1 MKKLAVIIVIGLL
14 INSCVD
20 EKTDDYITE
29 SSISNQEFQEI
40 IKKIWL
46 ANAHIYNNKKFT
58 LIPRDSL
65 KNLTFQLLKEKEID
79 RSEFEKTI
87 QYYSQNPTLL
97 DSIIK
102 NLRDSLE
109 KVFISIPHEEVE
121 EREEL
126 IIQDSLKDLL
136 KESSKFK
143 NYNIRKGYKN
153 LNSNKKIKKD
163 SLNLSI

>member
-1 MKKLAVIIVIGLL
+1 M
-14 INSCVD
+14 
-20 EKTDDYITE
+20 
-29 SSISNQEFQEI
+29 
-40 IKKIWL
+40 

-65 KNLTFQLLKEKEID
+65 KNLTFQILKEKEID
-79 RSEFEKTI
+79 RSEFEKSI
-87 QYYSQNPTLL
+87 QYYSQNPILL

-109 KVFISIPHEEVE
+109 KVFISIPHEELE
-121 EREEL
+121 EKEEL

-143 NYNIRKGYKN
+143 NF
-153 LNSNKKIKKD
+153 KIKK
-163 SLNLSI
+163 

>member
-1 MKKLAVIIVIGLL
+1 M
-14 INSCVD
+14 
-20 EKTDDYITE
+20 
-29 SSISNQEFQEI
+29 
-40 IKKIWL
+40 
-46 ANAHIYNNKKFT
+46 
-58 LIPRDSL
+58 
-65 KNLTFQLLKEKEID
+65 TFQLLKEKEID

-87 QYYSQNPTLL
+87 QYYSQNPILL

-143 NYNIRKGYKN
+143 NYNIRKGFKN

>member
-1 MKKLAVIIVIGLL
+1 MTVIILFGLL

-20 EKTDDYITE
+20 EKTDNYINE
-29 SSISNQEFQEI
+29 SSISNKEFQEI

-65 KNLTFQLLKEKEID
+65 KNLTFQILKEKEID
-79 RSEFEKTI
+79 RSEFEKSI
-87 QYYSQNPTLL
+87 QYYSQNPILL

-121 EREEL
+121 EKEEL

-143 NYNIRKGYKN
+143 NYNVKKANKN
-153 LNSNKKIKKD
+153 LNSTKK
-163 SLNLSI
+163 

>member
-1 MKKLAVIIVIGLL
+1 MKKLTVIILFGLI

-20 EKTDDYITE
+20 EKTDNYINE
-29 SSISNQEFQEI
+29 SSISNKEFQEI

-65 KNLTFQLLKEKEID
+65 KNLTFQILKEKEIN
-79 RSEFEKTI
+79 RSEFEKSI
-87 QYYSQNPTLL
+87 QYYSQNPILL

-109 KVFISIPHEEVE
+109 KVFISIPHEDLE
-121 EREEL
+121 EKEEL

-143 NYNIRKGYKN
+143 NFNIKKANKN
-153 LNSNKKIKKD
+153 LNSTKK
-163 SLNLSI
+163 

>member
-1 MKKLAVIIVIGLL
+1 MKKLIVIILFGLI

-20 EKTDDYITE
+20 EKTDNYINE
-29 SSISNQEFQEI
+29 SSISNKEFQEI

-65 KNLTFQLLKEKEID
+65 KNLTFQILKEKEIN
-79 RSEFEKTI
+79 RSEFEKSI
-87 QYYSQNPTLL
+87 QYYSQNPILL

-109 KVFISIPHEEVE
+109 KVFISIPHEDLE
-121 EREEL
+121 EKEEL

-143 NYNIRKGYKN
+143 NFNIKKANKN
-153 LNSNKKIKKD
+153 LNSNKK
-163 SLNLSI
+163 

>member
-1 MKKLAVIIVIGLL
+1 MKKFVFFAVLTLL
-14 INSCVD
+14 LNTCVD
-20 EKTDDYITE
+20 EKTDNYIHE

-46 ANAHIYNNKKFT
+46 ANAHVYNNKKFT

-79 RSEFEKTI
+79 RSEFEKSI
-87 QYYSQNPTLL
+87 QYYAQNPNLL

-109 KVFISIPHEEVE
+109 KVFISIPHEELE

-126 IIQDSLKDLL
+126 IFKDSLKDLL
-136 KESSKFK
+136 KESKK
-143 NYNIRKGYKN
+143 KKKIKINKELKN
-153 LNSNKKIKKD
+153 LNLIKKVNKD

>member
-1 MKKLAVIIVIGLL
+1 MAVIIVFGLL

-20 EKTDDYITE
+20 EKTDNYINE
-29 SSISNQEFQEI
+29 SSISDKEFQEI

-65 KNLTFQLLKEKEID
+65 KNLTFQILKEKEID
-79 RSEFEKTI
+79 RSEFEKSI
-87 QYYSQNPTLL
+87 QYFSQNPILL

-109 KVFISIPHEEVE
+109 KVFISIPHEDLE
-121 EREEL
+121 EKEEL
-126 IIQDSLKDLL
+126 IIQDSLK
-136 KESSKFK
+136 ESSKFK
-143 NYNIRKGYKN
+143 NFNIKKANKN
-153 LNSNKKIKKD
+153 LNSTKK
-163 SLNLSI
+163 

>member
-1 MKKLAVIIVIGLL
+1 MKKLTVIILFGLI

-20 EKTDDYITE
+20 EKTDNYINE
-29 SSISNQEFQEI
+29 SSISNKEFQEI

-65 KNLTFQLLKEKEID
+65 KNLTFQILKEKEIN
-79 RSEFEKTI
+79 RSEFEKSI
-87 QYYSQNPTLL
+87 QYYSQNPILL

-109 KVFISIPHEEVE
+109 KVFISIPHEDLE
-121 EREEL
+121 EKEEL
-126 IIQDSLKDLL
+126 IIQDSLK
-136 KESSKFK
+136 ESSKFK
-143 NYNIRKGYKN
+143 NFNIKKANKN
-153 LNSNKKIKKD
+153 LNSTNK
-163 SLNLSI
+163 

>member
-87 QYYSQNPTLL
+87 QYYSQNPILL

-109 KVFISIPHEEVE
+109 KVFISIPHEEIE

-143 NYNIRKGYKN
+143 NYNIRKEFKN
-153 LNSNKKIKKD
+153 LNLNKKIKKD

>member
-1 MKKLAVIIVIGLL
+1 MKKLIVIILFGLI

-20 EKTDDYITE
+20 EKTDNYINE
-29 SSISNQEFQEI
+29 SSISNKEFQEI

-65 KNLTFQLLKEKEID
+65 KNLTFQILKEKEID
-79 RSEFEKTI
+79 RSEFEKSI
-87 QYYSQNPTLL
+87 QYYSQNPILL

-109 KVFISIPHEEVE
+109 KVFISIPHEDLE
-121 EREEL
+121 EKEEL

-143 NYNIRKGYKN
+143 NFNIKKANKN
-153 LNSNKKIKKD
+153 LNSTKK
-163 SLNLSI
+163 

>member
-1 MKKLAVIIVIGLL
+1 MTVIISFGLL

-20 EKTDDYITE
+20 EKTDNYINE
-29 SSISNQEFQEI
+29 SSITNKEFQEI

-65 KNLTFQLLKEKEID
+65 KNLTFQILKEKEID
-79 RSEFEKTI
+79 RLEFEKSI
-87 QYYSQNPTLL
+87 QYYSQNPILL

-109 KVFISIPHEEVE
+109 KVFISIPHEELE
-121 EREEL
+121 EKEEL

-143 NYNIRKGYKN
+143 NF
-153 LNSNKKIKKD
+153 KI
-163 SLNLSI
+163 

>member
-1 MKKLAVIIVIGLL
+1 MAVIIVFGLL

-20 EKTDDYITE
+20 EKTDNYINE
-29 SSISNQEFQEI
+29 SSISDKEFQEI

-65 KNLTFQLLKEKEID
+65 KNLTFQILKEKEID
-79 RSEFEKTI
+79 RSEFEKSI
-87 QYYSQNPTLL
+87 QYFSQNPILL

-121 EREEL
+121 DKGEL

-136 KESSKFK
+136 KESTKFK
-143 NYNIRKGYKN
+143 NYNVKKANKN
-153 LNSNKKIKKD
+153 LNSTKKIK
-163 SLNLSI
+163 

>member
-1 MKKLAVIIVIGLL
+1 MKKFIFFAVLALL
-14 INSCVD
+14 LNTCVD
-20 EKTDDYITE
+20 EKTDNYIHE

-46 ANAHIYNNKKFT
+46 ANAHVYNNKKFT

-79 RSEFEKTI
+79 KLEFEKSI
-87 QYYSQNPTLL
+87 QYYSQNPNLL

-109 KVFISIPHEEVE
+109 KVFISIPHEELE

-126 IIQDSLKDLL
+126 IFKDSLKDLL

-143 NYNIRKGYKN
+143 KIKINKELKN
-153 LNSNKKIKKD
+153 LNLIKKVNKD

>member
-1 MKKLAVIIVIGLL
+1 MKKFTIVIVLGLL
-14 INSCVD
+14 LNSCVD

-40 IKKIWL
+40 IKIWL
-46 ANAHIYNNKKFT
+46 ANAHVYNNKKFT

-79 RSEFEKTI
+79 RSEFEKSI
-87 QYYSQNPTLL
+87 QYYSQNPILL
-97 DSIIK
+97 DSIIN

-121 EREEL
+121 EKEEL
-126 IIQDSLKDLL
+126 IFKDSLKGLL

-143 NYNIRKGYKN
+143 NYNIKKDIKKS
-153 LNSNKKIKKD
+153 NSIKKIKKKTV
-163 SLNLSI
+163 

>member
-1 MKKLAVIIVIGLL
+1 MKKLTIIILFGLL

-20 EKTDDYITE
+20 EKTDNYINE
-29 SSISNQEFQEI
+29 SSISNKEFQEI

-65 KNLTFQLLKEKEID
+65 KNLTFQILKEKEIN
-79 RSEFEKTI
+79 RSEFEKSI
-87 QYYSQNPTLL
+87 QYYSQNPILL

-109 KVFISIPHEEVE
+109 KVFISI
-121 EREEL
+121 
-126 IIQDSLKDLL
+126 
-136 KESSKFK
+136 SS
-143 NYNIRKGYKN
+143 
-153 LNSNKKIKKD
+153 
-163 SLNLSI
+163 

>member
-1 MKKLAVIIVIGLL
+1 MAVIIVFGLL

-20 EKTDDYITE
+20 EKTDNYINE
-29 SSISNQEFQEI
+29 SSISDKEFQEI

-65 KNLTFQLLKEKEID
+65 KNLTFQILKEKEIN
-79 RSEFEKTI
+79 RSEFEKSI
-87 QYYSQNPTLL
+87 QYYSQNPILL

-109 KVFISIPHEEVE
+109 KVFISIPHEDLE
-121 EREEL
+121 EKEEL
-126 IIQDSLKDLL
+126 IIQDSLK
-136 KESSKFK
+136 ESSKFK
-143 NYNIRKGYKN
+143 NFNIKKANKN
-153 LNSNKKIKKD
+153 LNSTKK
-163 SLNLSI
+163 

>member
-1 MKKLAVIIVIGLL
+1 MKKLIVIILFGLI

-20 EKTDDYITE
+20 EKTDNYINE
-29 SSISNQEFQEI
+29 SSISNKEFQEI

-65 KNLTFQLLKEKEID
+65 KNLTFQILKEKEID
-79 RSEFEKTI
+79 RSEFEKSI
-87 QYYSQNPTLL
+87 QYFSQNPILL

-121 EREEL
+121 EKGEL

-136 KESSKFK
+136 KESTKFK
-143 NYNIRKGYKN
+143 NYNVKKANKN
-153 LNSNKKIKKD
+153 LNYSEKIK
-163 SLNLSI
+163 

>member
-1 MKKLAVIIVIGLL
+1 LKKLAVIIVIGLL

>member
-87 QYYSQNPTLL
+87 QYYSQNPILL

-143 NYNIRKGYKN
+143 NYNIRKGFKN

>member
-1 MKKLAVIIVIGLL
+1 MKKLTVIFGLGLL
-14 INSCVD
+14 IYSCVD
-20 EKTDDYITE
+20 EKADNYINE

-40 IKKIWL
+40 IKKNLL

-79 RSEFEKTI
+79 RSEFEKSI
-87 QYYSQNPTLL
+87 QYYSQNPILL

-109 KVFISIPHEEVE
+109 KVFISIPHEEIE
-121 EREEL
+121 EKEEL
-126 IIQDSLKDLL
+126 VFKDSLKDLL

-143 NYNIRKGYKN
+143 NYN
-153 LNSNKKIKKD
+153 SKKSK
-163 SLNLSI
+163 

>member
-1 MKKLAVIIVIGLL
+1 M
-14 INSCVD
+14 D
-20 EKTDDYITE
+20 EKTDKYINE

-58 LIPRDSL
+58 LIPRDSI
-65 KNLTFQLLKEKEID
+65 KNLTFQLLNEKEID
-79 RSEFEKTI
+79 RSEFEKSI
-87 QYYSQNPTLL
+87 QYYSQNPILL

-109 KVFISIPHEEVE
+109 KVFINIPHEELE

-126 IIQDSLKDLL
+126 IFKDSLKDLL
-136 KESSKFK
+136 KENSKFK
-143 NYNIRKGYKN
+143 NSKIKKKLKN
-153 LNSNKKIKKD
+153 LDFIKKVNKD
-163 SLNLSI
+163 SLNL

>member
-1 MKKLAVIIVIGLL
+1 LKKFTIVIVLGLL
-14 INSCVD
+14 LNSCVD

-46 ANAHIYNNKKFT
+46 ANAHVYNNKKFT

-79 RSEFEKTI
+79 RSEFEKSI
-87 QYYSQNPTLL
+87 QYYSQNPILL
-97 DSIIK
+97 DSIIN

-121 EREEL
+121 EKEEL
-126 IIQDSLKDLL
+126 IFKDSLKGLL

-143 NYNIRKGYKN
+143 NYNIKKRYKN
-153 LNSNKKIKKD
+153 LNSIKKIKKD

>member
-1 MKKLAVIIVIGLL
+1 MTVIISFGLL

-20 EKTDDYITE
+20 EKTDNYINE
-29 SSISNQEFQEI
+29 SSITNKEFQEI

-65 KNLTFQLLKEKEID
+65 KNLTFQILKEKEID
-79 RSEFEKTI
+79 RLEFEKSI
-87 QYYSQNPTLL
+87 QYYSQNPILL

-109 KVFISIPHEEVE
+109 KVFISIPHEELE
-121 EREEL
+121 EKEEL

-143 NYNIRKGYKN
+143 NFNI
-153 LNSNKKIKKD
+153 
-163 SLNLSI
+163 

>member
-1 MKKLAVIIVIGLL
+1 MKKLIVIILFGLI

-20 EKTDDYITE
+20 EKTDNYINE
-29 SSISNQEFQEI
+29 SSISNKEFQEI

-65 KNLTFQLLKEKEID
+65 KNLTFQILKEKEID
-79 RSEFEKTI
+79 RSEFEKSI
-87 QYYSQNPTLL
+87 QYYSQNPILL

-109 KVFISIPHEEVE
+109 KVFISIPHEDLE
-121 EREEL
+121 EKEEL
-126 IIQDSLKDLL
+126 IIQDSLK
-136 KESSKFK
+136 ESSKFK
-143 NYNIRKGYKN
+143 NFNIKKANKN
-153 LNSNKKIKKD
+153 LNSTKK
-163 SLNLSI
+163 

>member
-1 MKKLAVIIVIGLL
+1 MKKLTVIILFGLI

-20 EKTDDYITE
+20 EKTDNYINE
-29 SSISNQEFQEI
+29 SSISNKEFQEI

-65 KNLTFQLLKEKEID
+65 KNLTFQILKEKEID
-79 RSEFEKTI
+79 RSEFEKSI
-87 QYYSQNPTLL
+87 QYYSQNPILL

-109 KVFISIPHEEVE
+109 KVFISIPHEELE
-121 EREEL
+121 EKEEL

-143 NYNIRKGYKN
+143 NFNI
-153 LNSNKKIKKD
+153 
-163 SLNLSI
+163 